1 MTAKLIDVSGWSE
14 VLAQTEGTR
23 DKRKLLSPLDG
34 TSYYF
39 KSSLKRYPMEFWSEV
54 IASRIGKSMGFDL
67 LEYNVAYIHT
77 NEEHLVGCLSRS
89 LFEEEKE
96 VMLFGYSVL
105 AEYDKGFAENT
116 KTQGYHSLDL
126 INESLKA
133 GHLEHIFVKVL
144 ECYVFDYIVGNS
156 DRHSENWAIICPH
169 IQAGFDKSLSL
180 VGGGTKNDGALELI
194 KALQVELR
202 KTYRLSQIYD
212 SGSSLGRELTEER
225 IEKMLKDE
233 RMLESYMNRLRLNI
247 TVDSRAVKA
256 VEDFDLLLK
265 RYGLAL
271 AYVFDRVRLLGE
283 EEHIREVVYHI
294 DRDILH
300 ELPPEYRLSN
310 QRKEFVTRLVSYRID
325 RIIKSITDYGL

>member
-1 MTAKLIDVSGWSE
+1 M
-14 VLAQTEGTR
+14 
-23 DKRKLLSPLDG
+23 
-34 TSYYF
+34 
-39 KSSLKRYPMEFWSEV
+39 
-54 IASRIGKSMGFDL
+54 
-67 LEYNVAYIHT
+67 
-77 NEEHLVGCLSRS
+77 
-89 LFEEEKE
+89 
-96 VMLFGYSVL
+96 
-105 AEYDKGFAENT
+105 
-116 KTQGYHSLDL
+116 
-126 INESLKA
+126 
-133 GHLEHIFVKVL
+133 L
-144 ECYVFDYIVGNS
+144 ECYAFDYIVGNS